1 MFRRKNPFGL
11 LVALDSHMRAN
22 GSLYWDDGDS
32 IGSHFVSIINLLFN
46 ASLVSSPPV
55 GVQSI
60 PMNVSICVSVC
71 LHISKTTCPNFT
83 KFSLHVICD
92 RGSVLWRQCNM
103 FCTFD
108 FVEDILFAHNRRD
121 IGEAN
126 GAYTQNDSPVISDMF
141 YYSHA
146 IVRTDLIPPLASRHA
161 M

>member
-11 LVALDSHMRAN
+11 LVALDSHMLAN

-32 IGSHFVSIINLLFN
+32 TGSHFVSIINLLLN
-46 ASLVSSPPV
+46 ASLVASPPV

-60 PMNVSICVSVC
+60 PMNVSICMSVC
-71 LHISKTTCPNFT
+71 LHMSKMTCPNLS

-103 FCTFD
+103 FCTFG

-121 IGEAN
+121 IGDAN
-126 GAYTQNDSPVISDMF
+126 RACTQNDSPVISDMF
-141 YYSHA
+141 CYS
-146 IVRTDLIPPLASRHA
+146 RCRQNGFDSTTSRHTV
-161 M
+161 